1 MTPQEAFDPTSITGP
16 VGPEGMTREQHA
28 LLAEHMLRNY
38 RSAIQSNP
46 TVDGQN
52 ISETVRGPILTE
64 HFGLPPARTT
74 GDPER
79 IAVEETMT
87 RVLHAWVLGAHT
99 VLLTPDNATH
109 FVDWLKDNKITHY
122 AGANVDEKFLTAN
135 TLYGIDFSQA
145 PISLVPTNEPDKP
158 PRITVSSV
166 SFLVTCHGILAP
178 FPTNALE
185 VYDDEMQTLIKSPY
199 FRRSA
204 NVIAWIVEGG
214 TNKVYL
220 YAGTMEY
227 GRGGALM
234 QPVSSLADLSNA
246 LNGVTLNPAITRMTR
261 LGQFVCSMV
270 TSLVRFVGPEYDAL
284 AADARPAE
292 TEVTYD

>member
-1 MTPQEAFDPTSITGP
+1 MNPQDAFDPTPIVGIIGP
-16 VGPEGMTREQHA
+16 DGMTRDQHA
-28 LLAEHMLRNY
+28 LLAKHMLGNY
-38 RSAIQSNP
+38 RDAVLSNP
-46 TVDGQN
+46 TVEGQN
-52 ISETVRGPILTE
+52 IAETVRGPLLTE
-64 HFGLPPARTT
+64 DFGLPPARAT
-74 GDPER
+74 GDP
-79 IAVEETMT
+79 AVVELEETMT

-99 VLLTPDNATH
+99 VLFTPENAAH

-122 AGANVDEKFLTAN
+122 AGEKVDEKFLTSN

-145 PISLVPTNEPDKP
+145 PISLVPAGEPEKP
-158 PRITVSSV
+158 PRITVASI

-178 FPTNALE
+178 FPTNAME
-185 VYDDEMQTLIKSPY
+185 VYDDEIKALINGPA

-204 NVIAWIVEGG
+204 NIVAWIVEGG
-214 TNKVYL
+214 TNKVFL

-227 GRGGALM
+227 GQGGALV
-234 QPVSSLADLSNA
+234 QPVSSLSDLSNA
-246 LNGVTLNPAITRMTR
+246 LSGVQINPAQPRMTR

-270 TSLVRFVGPEYDAL
+270 TSLVRFVGPDYDAL